1 MKTAIEEERVWITLI
16 GAPDELLLESSAYQ
30 EEIRD
35 FAKALRERG
44 LRVSPEIR
52 NIDAAAAGDS
62 HAIYT
67 GAFALAKDALALIV
81 PLLLGWAVWPQGEF
95 EDGEY

>member
-52 NIDAAAAGDS
+52 NIDAACICAGEGCTRIDCPTSLRLGGMAAR
-62 HAIYT
+62 
-67 GAFALAKDALALIV
+67 
-81 PLLLGWAVWPQGEF
+81 
-95 EDGEY
+95 